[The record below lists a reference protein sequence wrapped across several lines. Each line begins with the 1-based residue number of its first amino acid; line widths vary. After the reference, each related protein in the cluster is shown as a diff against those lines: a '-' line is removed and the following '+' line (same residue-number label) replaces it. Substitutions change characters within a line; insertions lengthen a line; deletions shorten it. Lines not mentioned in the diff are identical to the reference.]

1 MLKIYIIT
9 TETDTAINQRRNLIH
24 SMSKAKNNIDGECI
38 LVEATTP
45 ETLTSHAAASNRLSS
60 FKWNWPLSPQQS
72 GLDMAS
78 GLYKNAYAA
87 QDQQKVIACAISH
100 ALLWEKCVEVDEAIM
115 ILESDAVFT
124 RHFDYND
131 VKDSKWGALGL
142 NDPRGTTRKASVF
155 HSIATANKKPGVYNV
170 PKVDEIG
177 SVPQPQGLAG
187 NCSYLIRPHAATQLL
202 DAIDTYGLWPNDALM
217 CQELFPW
224 LRITLP
230 FYTRVQGGASS
241 TKG

>member
-1 MLKIYIIT
+1 MNAFIIA
-9 TETDTAINQRRNLIH
+9 TETDTANLQCGNL
-24 SMSKAKNNIDGECI
+24 SSSIDQYDI
-38 LVEATTP
+38 PLDIKIVEATTP

-100 ALLWEKCVEVDEAIM
+100 ALLWEKCVEMDEAIM

-155 HSIATANKKPGVYNV
+155 HSIATANRKPGVYSV
-170 PKVDEIG
+170 PRVDEIG

-187 NCSYLIRPHAATQLL
+187 NSAYLIRPHAAAQLL

-217 CQELFPW
+217 CQEMFSW